1 MFRLTQS
8 PFVPFEATVQYHLQ
22 NYINTLKELVKQIM
36 KDLYVDG
43 LITGRDKLTDV
54 EILKDTAIQY
64 SKKQDFPCTNGT
76 HISLN

>member
-1 MFRLTQS
+1 
-8 PFVPFEATVQYHLQ
+8 
-22 NYINTLKELVKQIM
+22 M

-64 SKKQDFPCTNGT
+64 SKKQDFPCANGT